1 MDFGPL
7 YSARTHAQK
16 ASEIRELLKLTEK
29 PNIISFAGGLP
40 NPGTFPVRE
49 VEEASHRV
57 LRDHAK
63 SALQY
68 STTEGVT
75 PLREAIA
82 VHLKKDGM
90 HVHPDEVLITNGSQ
104 QGLDLLG
111 RVFLDRGDTL
121 IVSNPTYLG
130 ALQAFNYFGARYA
143 TADSDD
149 DGIIPDSVEATVRSL
164 KK

>member
-1 MDFGPL
+1 MDFGKL
-7 YSARTHAQK
+7 YSERTHGMK

-40 NPGTFPVRE
+40 NPGSFPVQEIEDATR
-49 VEEASHRV
+49 RV

-75 PLREAIA
+75 VLREAVA
-82 VHLKKDGM
+82 ESLRKDGM
-90 HVHPDEVLITNGSQ
+90 KVPPDEVTITNGSQ

-111 RVFLDRGDTL
+111 RTFIDDGDTL
-121 IVSNPTYLG
+121 LVANPTYLG
-130 ALQAFNYFGARYA
+130 ALQ
-143 TADSDD
+143 S
-149 DGIIPDSVEATVRSL
+149 
-164 KK
+164 